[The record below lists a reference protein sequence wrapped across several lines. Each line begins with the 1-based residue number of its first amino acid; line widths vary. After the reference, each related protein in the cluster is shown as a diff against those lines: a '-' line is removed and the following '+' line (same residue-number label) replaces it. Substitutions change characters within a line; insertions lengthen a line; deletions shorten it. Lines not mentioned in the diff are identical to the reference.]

1 MTRTPA
7 ARVKKVAKPRSRA
20 GQNLAIS
27 VAMLE
32 QQAEQ
37 TTTQFSVL
45 GDKFDRIIERVEQL
59 TLNTTTLISRHDTQ
73 IQVLQKQL
81 VAAEETM
88 HETKDKID
96 AMNRSLG
103 DNLSKQI
110 TEAMHEMSD
119 ALDKMSEKM
128 SVQDEIFDK
137 RLRAL
142 ERWRWMVMGAGIMLG
157 ALVAQAL
164 DIAGI
169 LVPH

>member
-1 MTRTPA
+1 MPRTPSRLA
-7 ARVKKVAKPRSRA
+7 KAAKPRSRV

-37 TTTQFSVL
+37 TTSQFAVL

-81 VAAEETM
+81 VSAEETM
-88 HETKDKID
+88 RETKDTINETSNHV
-96 AMNRSLG
+96 AG
-103 DNLSKQI
+103 NLSKQI
-110 TEAMHEMSD
+110 SEAMHEMSE

-128 SVQDEIFDK
+128 TTQNEVFDK

-157 ALVAQAL
+157 AIFAQAL
-164 DIAGI
+164 DLAG
-169 LVPH
+169 LFYPH